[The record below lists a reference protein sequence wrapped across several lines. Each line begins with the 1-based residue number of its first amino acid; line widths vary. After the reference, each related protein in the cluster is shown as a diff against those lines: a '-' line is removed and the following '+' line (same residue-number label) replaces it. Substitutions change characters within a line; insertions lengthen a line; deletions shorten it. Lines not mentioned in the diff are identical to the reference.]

1 MAHSRFS
8 LVLLFLLLV
17 GASTT
22 ARDQRQLSKFDR
34 YENSAQIRQID
45 WLLLQANLEVVR
57 EWVDSGYA
65 FIEIPVLTFNSKT
78 RRVEAFA
85 NVNSDELSELPTEQV
100 KQRLYFPAIQTGV
113 AVKLFMGDFDTF
125 RGTDFYMQFRGISFK
140 AAKAAGREK
149 RTDLP
154 ISTFAEFQNGEIV
167 LH

>member
-1 MAHSRFS
+1 MSKGNS
-8 LVLLFLLLV
+8 
-17 GASTT
+17 ST
-22 ARDQRQLSKFDR
+22 FDR
-34 YENSAQIRQID
+34 YENAAQILQID

-57 EWVDSGYA
+57 EWIDGRYE
-65 FIEIPVLTFNSKT
+65 FIETPVLTFNSKA

-85 NVNSDELSELPTEQV
+85 NVNSDELGELPTGEV

-113 AVKLFMGDFDTF
+113 AVKLFIREFDAF
-125 RGTDFYMQFRGISFK
+125 RGADFYMQFKGISFK

-154 ISTFAEFQNGEIV
+154 MPTFAEFENGGIV